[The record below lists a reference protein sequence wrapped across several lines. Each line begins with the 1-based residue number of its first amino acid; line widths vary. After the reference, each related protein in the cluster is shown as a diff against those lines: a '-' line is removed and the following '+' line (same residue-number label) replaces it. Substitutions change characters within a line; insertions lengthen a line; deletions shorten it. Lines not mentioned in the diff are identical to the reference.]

1 MNPKRTI
8 LPVSEPVTL
17 TELKAHL
24 RIDHADEDSYIT
36 NLITAARE
44 LVESYIKKA
53 LIAQTYVWT
62 LNSWRLDV
70 DQSGKRFLNLPMGPL
85 LSITS
90 INTYDEN
97 DNVSLW
103 AADQYYAAKSQNRLY
118 ARAGVSW
125 PDVTRVA
132 EGIEITFSV
141 GFGANASDVPQG
153 VKQALMQ
160 LAAHL
165 YDTRTAVSQ
174 STLKPIPLSVLD
186 LLTPYRKRRL

>member
-8 LPVSEPVTL
+8 LPLVEPVTL

-44 LVESYIKKA
+44 LVESYLKKA

-62 LNSWRLDV
+62 LNSWRLDI
-70 DQSGKRFLNLPMGPL
+70 DPSGKRFIELPVGPL
-85 LSITS
+85 LAITS
-90 INTYDEN
+90 INTYGEN
-97 DNVSLW
+97 DNATLW

-132 EGIEITFSV
+132 EGIEIAYQA

-165 YDTRTAVSQ
+165 YDTRTAVNQ
-174 STLKPIPLSVLD
+174 SPLKPIPLSVLD